1 MLKLK
6 GNAKAIKD
14 ALKELILIYGKQ
26 ATVKEILSIGE
37 AMKNVG
43 V

>member
-26 ATVKEILSIGE
+26 ATIKEILSMRE
-37 AMKNVG
+37 AMKNVSL
-43 V
+43 